1 MIEAQN
7 ISKQFDGF
15 WALENVSCR
24 IERGSIYGMVGSN
37 GAGKSTFLRILSG
50 IYRPNSGTVSLDGAP
65 LYENP
70 AAKAKIAFVPDAL
83 YFPAGATVARM
94 MAMYRNLHA
103 SFDRARCEALCK
115 ELNLDLQKPIQTFS
129 KGMKRQC
136 ATLLALCTDP
146 EYILFD
152 ETFDGLDP
160 VVRNYVK
167 SLICKDVLD
176 RGASAVITSHS
187 LRELEDTCDQ
197 LALLHRGGIVVQS
210 EVQSLKTK
218 HFKVQIAFPDAYDR
232 TRFEGVPG
240 MELLHFTKQGSVAN
254 LIVKGDRQAVAQA
267 LQKLCPSVLDILPLS
282 LEEVFTYEMETMGYA
297 FNLS

>member
-94 MAMYRNLHA
+94 MAMYRNFHA
-103 SFDRARCEALCK
+103 SFDRA
-115 ELNLDLQKPIQTFS
+115 
-129 KGMKRQC
+129 
-136 ATLLALCTDP
+136 
-146 EYILFD
+146 
-152 ETFDGLDP
+152 
-160 VVRNYVK
+160 V
-167 SLICKDVLD
+167 
-176 RGASAVITSHS
+176 RGALQRTESGSAKTYSNLFQGHEAPMRNAACS
-187 LRELEDTCDQ
+187 
-197 LALLHRGGIVVQS
+197 LHRPGIY
-210 EVQSLKTK
+210 SL
-218 HFKVQIAFPDAYDR
+218 
-232 TRFEGVPG
+232 
-240 MELLHFTKQGSVAN
+240 
-254 LIVKGDRQAVAQA
+254 
-267 LQKLCPSVLDILPLS
+267 
-282 LEEVFTYEMETMGYA
+282 
-297 FNLS
+297 

>member
-15 WALENVSCR
+15 WALENVSWR
-24 IERGSIYGMVGSN
+24 IERGSVYGMVGSN

-50 IYRPNSGTVSLDGAP
+50 IYRPSSGAVFLDGAP

-70 AAKAKIAFVPDAL
+70 TAKAKIAFVPDAL

-115 ELNLDLQKPIQTFS
+115 ELNLELQKPIQTFS

-136 ATLLALCTDP
+136 ATVLALCTDP

-167 SLICKDVLD
+167 SLICRDVLD

-210 EVQSLKTK
+210 EVQSLKTE
-218 HFKVQIAFPDAYDR
+218 HFKVQIAFSDTYDR
-232 TRFEGVPG
+232 TRFEGIPG
-240 MELLHFTKQGSVAN
+240 IELLHFTKQGSVSN

>member
-50 IYRPNSGTVSLDGAP
+50 IYRPSSGTVFLDGAP

-70 AAKAKIAFVPDAL
+70 TAKAKIAFVPDAL

-115 ELNLDLQKPIQTFS
+115 ELNLELQKPIQTFS

-136 ATLLALCTDP
+136 ATVLALCTDP

-210 EVQSLKTK
+210 EVQSLKTE
-218 HFKVQIAFPDAYDR
+218 HFKVQIAFSDTYDR
-232 TRFEGVPG
+232 TRFEGIPG

>member
-24 IERGSIYGMVGSN
+24 IERGSVYGMVGSN

-50 IYRPNSGTVSLDGAP
+50 IYRPSSGAVFLDGAP

-70 AAKAKIAFVPDAL
+70 TAKAKTAFVPDAL

-115 ELNLDLQKPIQTFS
+115 ELNLELQKPIQTFS

-136 ATLLALCTDP
+136 ATVLALCTDP

-232 TRFEGVPG
+232 TRFEGIPG
-240 MELLHFTKQGSVAN
+240 MELLHFTKQGSVSN

-282 LEEVFTYEMETMGYA
+282 LEEVFTYEMETLGYA

>member
-1 MIEAQN
+1 M
-7 ISKQFDGF
+7 
-15 WALENVSCR
+15 
-24 IERGSIYGMVGSN
+24 
-37 GAGKSTFLRILSG
+37 
-50 IYRPNSGTVSLDGAP
+50 
-65 LYENP
+65 
-70 AAKAKIAFVPDAL
+70 PDAL

-94 MAMYRNLHA
+94 MAMYRNFHA

-197 LALLHRGGIVVQS
+197 LTLLHRGGIVAQS
-210 EVQSLKTK
+210 EVQSLKTE

-232 TRFEGVPG
+232 TRFAGLPG
-240 MELLHFTKQGSVAN
+240 IELLHFTKQGSVAN

-267 LQKLCPSVLDILPLS
+267 LQELCPSVLDILPLS

>member
-15 WALENVSCR
+15 WALENVSWR
-24 IERGSIYGMVGSN
+24 IERGSVYGMVGSN

-50 IYRPNSGTVSLDGAP
+50 IYRPSSGVVFLDGAP

-70 AAKAKIAFVPDAL
+70 TAKAKIAFVPDAL

-115 ELNLDLQKPIQTFS
+115 ELNLELQKPIQTFS

-136 ATLLALCTDP
+136 ATVLALCTDP

-210 EVQSLKTK
+210 EVQSLKTE
-218 HFKVQIAFPDAYDR
+218 HFKVQIAFSDTYDR
-232 TRFEGVPG
+232 TRFEGIPG
-240 MELLHFTKQGSVAN
+240 IELLHFTKQGSVSN

>member
-50 IYRPNSGTVSLDGAP
+50 IYRPSSGAVFLDGAP

-70 AAKAKIAFVPDAL
+70 TAKAKIAFVPDAL

-115 ELNLDLQKPIQTFS
+115 ELNLELQKPIQTFS

-136 ATLLALCTDP
+136 ATVLALCTDP

-210 EVQSLKTK
+210 EVQSLKTE
-218 HFKVQIAFPDAYDR
+218 HFKVQIAFPDTYDR
-232 TRFEGVPG
+232 TRFEGIPG
-240 MELLHFTKQGSVAN
+240 MELLHFTKQGSVSN

-282 LEEVFTYEMETMGYA
+282 LEEVFTYEMETLGYA